1 MKPLLFSLLFFC
13 LPLASI
19 GHSQIRPGD
28 NGIYVVSGNL
38 TAGNLCRGFRCRPYS
53 LVALRNIPLE
63 VQIRGPK
70 NNPFWLFLSAKANL
84 CLLLPGL
91 RNNLILNP
99 PLILVSLGTLSLQD
113 SIRACPGGLAK
124 MKFKLPSLPPKT
136 FFYLQALIVSNWIPG
151 KIPTFSPAVQVSL
164 K

>member
-1 MKPLLFSLLFFC
+1 MKSCLFSLLLFC
-13 LPLASI
+13 FPFVSI

-28 NGIYVVSGNL
+28 NGIYVISGKL
-38 TAGNLCRGFRCRPYS
+38 TAGNLCRGFRCKPYS
-53 LVALRNIPLE
+53 LTALRNLPLE
-63 VQIRGPK
+63 VALRGPK
-70 NNPFWLFLSAKANL
+70 NNPYWLFLSSKANL
-84 CLLLPGL
+84 CLSLPGL
-91 RNNLILNP
+91 RNSLILNP

-124 MKFKLPSLPPKT
+124 LKFKLPPLPPKT
-136 FFYLQALIVSNWIPG
+136 VIYLQALIVSNWIPG